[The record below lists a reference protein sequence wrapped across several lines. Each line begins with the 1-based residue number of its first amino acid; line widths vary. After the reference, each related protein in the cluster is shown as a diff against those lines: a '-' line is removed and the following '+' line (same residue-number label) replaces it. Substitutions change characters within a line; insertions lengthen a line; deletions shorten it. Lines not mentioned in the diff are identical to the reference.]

1 MSVRGSPPLLQGV
14 SPENS
19 DGAPLYQWIQQG
31 VTCSP
36 LPIIYWVLLWVAAPV
51 FDQVPAV
58 RILETLQ
65 TERGYICRGGG
76 PSLWRKIIWVVNKSQ
91 DNLVRAKGNCSE

>member
-19 DGAPLYQWIQQG
+19 DGAPLYQWIQRG
-31 VTCSP
+31 VACSP

-51 FDQVPAV
+51 FDQSLS
-58 RILETLQ
+58 RENLRDSTNRTRLYLQ
-65 TERGYICRGGG
+65 GWGPESMEKDYLGY
-76 PSLWRKIIWVVNKSQ
+76 
-91 DNLVRAKGNCSE
+91 E